1 MYSFLQHEF
10 FQPLFQDN
18 LQNSRS
24 EHEKLT
30 SVLIKLQYFS
40 KEGLGQLRLGLS
52 EIKSQVLNDRNTL
65 SQSCESL
72 SSSWENLMV
81 ERDTKEKETIN
92 NLKRHHEKEVN
103 EFKMQEI
110 SKNQE
115 IERLKMEKEIF
126 EKDMSKTNDALKEL
140 KDTFDRKMNENLNEI
155 EELHK
160 QLQEKDVERERSV
173 KDIADRLNRDHKA
186 EIENIRSRF
195 KLMTMERS
203 PSDTS
208 LEKSGDFSSLPSHT
222 TLLMQMTENFEIDKE
237 RAVNEALV
245 KERSKWETIL
255 DKKIQSLEAKFDAE
269 KEQLARH
276 ISEDKDRQID
286 ELRERERNLCLEC
299 VKYKDTIQQLVET
312 ERVAYDSELLDRVNV
327 LQKEK
332 ESLEQ
337 QLERIQREKSSE
349 DASCSKGKN
358 TFLFLFSVTV

>member
-1 MYSFLQHEF
+1 M
-10 FQPLFQDN
+10 
-18 LQNSRS
+18 
-24 EHEKLT
+24 
-30 SVLIKLQYFS
+30 
-40 KEGLGQLRLGLS
+40 RLGLS

-72 SSSWENLMV
+72 SSSWENLIV
-81 ERDTKEKETIN
+81 ERDTKEKEIIN
-92 NLKRHHEKEVN
+92 NLKRHHEKEIN
-103 EFKMQEI
+103 ELKMQEI
-110 SKNQE
+110 GKNQE

-140 KDTFDRKMNENLNEI
+140 KETFDRKMNENLSEI

-160 QLQEKDVERERSV
+160 QLQEKDLERERSI
-173 KDIADRLNRDHKA
+173 KDTTDRLNRDHKA

-269 KEQLARH
+269 KELLVKR
-276 ISEDKDRQID
+276 ISEDKDKQID
-286 ELRERERNLCLEC
+286 ELRERERNLDLEC
-299 VKYKDTIQQLVET
+299 LKYKDTIQQLVET
-312 ERVAYDSELLDRVNV
+312 ERVAYDSELLDRINM

-332 ESLEQ
+332 ENLEQ
-337 QLERIQREKSSE
+337 QLEKIQQEKSSE

-358 TFLFLFSVTV
+358 SLLFWFCHFGRYFFLYKHFLVIKLFVHIFGALSVYKTMEIVV